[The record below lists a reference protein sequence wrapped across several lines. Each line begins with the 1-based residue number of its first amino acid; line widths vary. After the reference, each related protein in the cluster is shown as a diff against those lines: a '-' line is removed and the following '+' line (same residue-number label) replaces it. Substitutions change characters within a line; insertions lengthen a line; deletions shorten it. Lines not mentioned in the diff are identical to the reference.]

1 MPTGTRNLGE
11 TRRKNSWGGM
21 WGKGGFVMVRD
32 KNLI

>member
-21 WGKGGFVMVRD
+21 WGKGGFVMV
-32 KNLI
+32 